1 MPNFIPKFRH
11 RIRYRIRDWHE
22 IMPFDINV
30 IRPKSKD
37 YPSVLKNNKNARAL
51 FPQIWA
57 LGNLKILENP
67 LLGFFCSVKCPGDLI
82 LRSYDLARSLRDAG
96 IPVIGGFHSPIE
108 KDCLEL
114 LLKGTH
120 PIILC
125 PARSIENMLVK
136 KIFRQPLDEGRLLF
150 LSPFE
155 KKIKRQTGQ
164 TSQLRN
170 QLVGMLAN
178 AVFVAHAEADG
189 KLAEI
194 SNEILSWNKPLYTF
208 ESEYN
213 KTLIKMGAQP
223 VNIDDVSG
231 WARMSKNMVNTA
243 PSR

>member
-1 MPNFIPKFRH
+1 
-11 RIRYRIRDWHE
+11 
-22 IMPFDINV
+22 MPFDIIV
-30 IRPKSKD
+30 IGPKNRD
-37 YPSVLKNNKNARAL
+37 YPSSLRTRKARAL

-57 LGNLKILENP
+57 LGNLDILKNP
-67 LLGFFCSVKCPGDLI
+67 LFGLFCSVKCPGELI
-82 LRSYDLARSLRDAG
+82 LRSYDLARSLRDTG
-96 IPVIGGFHSPIE
+96 TSIIGGFHSPIE

-114 LLKGTH
+114 LLKGTQ

-136 KIFRQPLDEGRLLF
+136 KVFRQPLDEGRFLF

-170 QLVGMLAN
+170 QFVGMLAN
-178 AVFVAHAEADG
+178 AIFVAYAQADG

-223 VNIDDVSG
+223 IDMDNVSG
-231 WARMSKNMVNTA
+231 WAKMNKNMGNIE
-243 PSR
+243 PSGSF